1 MKSDLRHP
9 GSGAAPMTAT
19 PNLRRPV
26 AVVLSRFPSVTETF
40 ILREV
45 MEMERQGQPVRLVPL
60 LREEPPVVH
69 DDARPW
75 IERALYTPFIS
86 FPILR
91 SNLAAALQRP
101 GRYFGLLLRLFAA
114 SLSSPRFLLATLAY
128 FPKSVHLAG
137 VLDREGICHVHA
149 QFGSHPA
156 TAALVIASFSRASYS
171 VTLHAHDLYVRSY
184 RPFLETKLRRAAF
197 VRVISRFNQRKITSL
212 FPRIDPD
219 KVHVVHVGIP
229 TAAYA
234 APDEEQSEPQSPDL
248 WLLSVAALRHYKGLS
263 VLVDACSRLRDEGLS
278 FRADVVG
285 DGPLR
290 AELERRIAR
299 AGLERRLRLLGP
311 LPQDEVS
318 ALLRRRPIFVL
329 PSVIARG
336 GWMEGIPVALME
348 AMAAGA
354 PVIAS
359 RLSGIPELVEDGR
372 TGLLVEPGDA
382 EELAA
387 AISRLASDRRL
398 ADRLGGEG
406 RKKVGVEFELKSCTH
421 RLLELIDPHNP
432 PCVDL
437 LPLSRIVERSG
448 PIPGEVGAVG
458 VAGVHAGADARVV
471 RLLVPDNGEPR
482 RLAVKE
488 HLERRG
494 QPRPPS
500 ERARHEFSVL
510 ARLARPTGNG
520 HSTLAVP
527 RPVRLQEDDATL
539 VMEACGGRPL
549 SELLREARWGKREHG
564 RACVAM
570 EAAGAWLAAL
580 QDRTSGE
587 TEAEEAQR
595 LWQVRVERDLERC
608 RTILPPPLPAC
619 VGGRVAEVLSRT
631 DVPAVGR
638 HCDFWPGNVLVDEGR
653 VTVLDFAGFGPGL
666 PWEDAA
672 YFLIQAE
679 LFFDYPLIRRR
690 FATLRQAFLSG
701 YGHAAP
707 RHPDWAVFC
716 AGAALQILSRTVL
729 SPVAGL
735 AKRRRVRRLRRVV
748 QQVLA

>member
-1 MKSDLRHP
+1 
-9 GSGAAPMTAT
+9 MTAT

-60 LREEPPVVH
+60 LREDPPVVH

-75 IERALYTPFIS
+75 VGRALYTPFIS
-86 FPILR
+86 LPVLR
-91 SNLAAALQRP
+91 SNLAAALRHP
-101 GRYFGLLLRLFAA
+101 GRYFGLLLRLAAA
-114 SLSSPRFLLATLAY
+114 SLTSPRFLLATLAY

-137 VLDREGICHVHA
+137 LLDREGICHVHA

-171 VTLHAHDLYVRSY
+171 VTLHAHDLFVRSY

-197 VRVISRFNQRKITSL
+197 VRVISHFNKRKIASL
-212 FPRIDPD
+212 FPRIAPE

-229 TAAYA
+229 TAEYA
-234 APDEEQSEPQSPDL
+234 ALDHEQPEPQPPAK
-248 WLLSVAALRHYKGLS
+248 WLLSVAALRDYKGLP
-263 VLVDACSRLRDEGLS
+263 VLVDACARLRDDGLS

-285 DGPLR
+285 DGPMR
-290 AELERRIAR
+290 TELERRIAR
-299 AGLERRLRLLGP
+299 AGLQGRLRLLGP
-311 LPQDEVS
+311 LPQDRVR
-318 ALLRRRPIFVL
+318 ALLRHRPIFVL
-329 PSVIARG
+329 PSVIVRG

-382 EELAA
+382 DGLAA
-387 AISRLASDRRL
+387 AISRLASDRGL
-398 ADRLGGEG
+398 ASRMGALGRE
-406 RKKVGVEFELKSCTH
+406 KVRVEFELESCT
-421 RLLELIDPHNP
+421 RQLLELIDHHNP
-432 PCVDL
+432 PCADL
-437 LPLSRIVERSG
+437 LLLSRMVERSG
-448 PIPGEVGAVG
+448 PISGEVGVVG
-458 VAGVHAGADARVV
+458 VAGVHVGADARVV
-471 RLLVPDNGEPR
+471 RLLVPDKAKPR

-500 ERARHEFSVL
+500 ERARHEFHVL
-510 ARLARPTGNG
+510 ARFARPSGKG
-520 HSTLAVP
+520 HTILLVP

-549 SELLREARWGKREHG
+549 SELLREARGGKREHS
-564 RACVAM
+564 RARVAM
-570 EAAGAWLAAL
+570 EAAGAWLAAM
-580 QDRTSGE
+580 QGCTSGE
-587 TEAEEAQR
+587 TAPEEALR
-595 LWQVRVERDLERC
+595 LWQVRVEMDLERC
-608 RTILPPPLPAC
+608 RTILPPQLPAR
-619 VGGRVAEVLSRT
+619 VAARVAEVLCST
-631 DVPAVGR
+631 NVPVVGR
-638 HCDFWPGNVLVDEGR
+638 HCDFWPGNVLVDEDR

-672 YFLIQAE
+672 YFLIQSE

-701 YGHAAP
+701 YGRAAP
-707 RHPDWAVFC
+707 EHPDWAAFC

-729 SPVAGL
+729 NPAPGL
-735 AKRRRVRRLRRVV
+735 AGRRRVRRLRRVV

>member
-1 MKSDLRHP
+1 
-9 GSGAAPMTAT
+9 MTAT

-75 IERALYTPFIS
+75 VERALYTPFIS
-86 FPILR
+86 LPILR
-91 SNLAAALQRP
+91 SNLVAALRQP
-101 GRYFGLLLRLFAA
+101 GRYFGLLLRLVA
-114 SLSSPRFLLATLAY
+114 SSLTSPRFLLATVAY
-128 FPKSVHLAG
+128 FPKSIHLAG
-137 VLDREGICHVHA
+137 LLDKEGICHVHA

-171 VTLHAHDLYVRSY
+171 VTLHAHDLFMRNY

-197 VRVISRFNQRKITSL
+197 VRVISHFNKRKVASL
-212 FPRIDPD
+212 YPQIEPE

-229 TAAYA
+229 TAEYA
-234 APDEEQSEPQSPDL
+234 ARDDDQSEPQSPAT

-263 VLVDACSRLRDEGLS
+263 VLVDACARLRDDGVS

-285 DGPLR
+285 DGPMR

-299 AGLERRLRLLGP
+299 AGLGRQLRLLGP
-311 LPQDEVS
+311 LPQDKVS
-318 ALLRRRPIFVL
+318 TLLRRRPIFVL

-336 GWMEGIPVALME
+336 GWMDGIPVALME

-382 EELAA
+382 DGLAA
-387 AISRLASDRRL
+387 AISRLALDRRL
-398 ADRLGGEG
+398 AGRLGSQG
-406 RKKVGVEFELKSCTH
+406 REKVGAEFELESCT
-421 RLLELIDPHNP
+421 RQLLELMDRHNP
-432 PCVDL
+432 PCADL
-437 LPLSRIVERSG
+437 LPLSRIVGRSG
-448 PIPGEVGAVG
+448 PISGEVGVVG
-458 VAGVHAGADARVV
+458 VAGVHVGADARVV
-471 RLLVPDNGEPR
+471 RLLVPDNARPQ

-494 QPRPPS
+494 QPRPPN
-500 ERARHEFSVL
+500 ERARHEFHVL
-510 ARLARPTGNG
+510 ERFARPSGNG
-520 HSTLAVP
+520 HATLLVP

-539 VMEACGGRPL
+539 VMEACRGRPL
-549 SELLREARWGKREHG
+549 SELLREARGGKREHS
-564 RACVAM
+564 RARVAM

-587 TEAEEAQR
+587 TEAEEALH
-595 LWQVRVERDLERC
+595 LWQVRVETDLERC
-608 RTILPPPLPAC
+608 RTILPPQLPAC
-619 VGGRVAEVLSRT
+619 VGGRVAKVLSGT
-631 DVPAVGR
+631 NVPAVGR
-638 HCDFWPGNVLVDEGR
+638 HCDFWPGNVLVDEDR

-707 RHPDWAVFC
+707 QHPDWGVFC

-729 SPVAGL
+729 SPVPGL
-735 AKRRRVRRLRRVV
+735 AGRRRVRRLRRVV
-748 QQVLA
+748 QQVLR